1 MPQWPLFES
10 LNQVSMKEISTAS
23 FPPFFQTYQDFG
35 IRSWVVEFYLEGF
48 MYYEVACMC
57 SYGEIG
63 EKLSE
68 MRKNLSPS
76 FLGKDNKFQN
86 DRCDQIEN

>member
-1 MPQWPLFES
+1 
-10 LNQVSMKEISTAS
+10 
-23 FPPFFQTYQDFG
+23 
-35 IRSWVVEFYLEGF
+35 